1 MVHCPTECMIAD
13 YFTKPLLGN
22 LFTTLRNII
31 MGITPYPAK
40 ERVGNEVCPNTEH
53 EIINSGTTGT
63 GNTHTEASDTTDDVD
78 QA

>member
-1 MVHCPTECMIAD
+1 MNYLF
-13 YFTKPLLGN
+13 YFIISIHTGN
-22 LFTTLRNII
+22 LDKGRGKGRVAIVAII
-31 MGITPYPAK
+31 
-40 ERVGNEVCPNTEH
+40 VGNEVCPNTEH